1 MADFVAFGN
10 ALPGLVKTVS
20 GNMSREDTA
29 KFLMA
34 QQYKIQDIRIADRKN
49 SGSAAGGNN
58 SGQAGGQKTGVSN
71 QKPAVSSAMARLMAM
86 TKGK

>member
-1 MADFVAFGN
+1 MADFIAFGN
-10 ALPGLVKTVS
+10 SLPWLVKTVS

-34 QQYKIQDIRIADRKN
+34 QQYKIQEIRITDRKN
-49 SGSAAGGNN
+49 GGSGTGGSN
-58 SGQAGGQKTGVSN
+58 SGQAGGQKSGTGN

>member
-49 SGSAAGGNN
+49 GGSTTGGSN